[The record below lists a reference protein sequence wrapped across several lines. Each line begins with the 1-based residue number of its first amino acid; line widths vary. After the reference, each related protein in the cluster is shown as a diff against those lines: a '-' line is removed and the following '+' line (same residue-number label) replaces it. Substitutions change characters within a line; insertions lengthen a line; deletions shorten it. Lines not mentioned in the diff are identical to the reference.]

1 MGFDR
6 INQRDLLTNLVLF
19 ILGFIVNFIAY
30 FSLYPLFAFIIYLML
45 GRFAVSIFFLKGF
58 YELIIYYRIAI
69 IGWLMSGIA
78 AIYLVY
84 FKDNYQLYSD
94 AGDFFNLTTNKVV
107 STISINEIQ
116 GFFENAL
123 PIYLWNSI
131 YNLFDSIGFP
141 KERYIGILFNTIA
154 VSLSGVFTVKIA
166 RIIFCNDYYKI
177 KRLVH
182 LFSLCGLFWLFESL
196 HLRDSL
202 VLLIVTILTFFWIFF
217 LNNKTTSKSIIL
229 IIVTNLTSFLLFR
242 FLRAEFTFVPIAFFL
257 SAICAKFFIQTRTKK
272 YFINSIFISF
282 FFLFFLLLFLKILGK
297 DFFEILANG
306 YNSYNEGSDKSNSLG
321 NTLIVNQI
329 LPARLILGFIYLFIF
344 PIPFWSGL
352 QLESAYHLFLTFN
365 VLYFYFLSPL
375 FILSIIYFFKYKK
388 YRSVTIIFIFFI
400 SIGFTFAIS
409 LTSLET
415 RHFGCFLPSIIVFC
429 LIPDI
434 EKKIHFIRFKFHF
447 SFFIFFIIS
456 GHLLW
461 LVLKF
466 IL

>member
-1 MGFDR
+1 MFDR
-6 INQRDLLTNLVLF
+6 INQRELLINLVLF
-19 ILGFIVNFIAY
+19 ILGFLVNSIAY
-30 FSLYPLFAFIIYLML
+30 FSLNPLFAFIIYLML
-45 GRFAVSIFFLKGF
+45 GRIAVSIFFLKGL
-58 YELIIYYRIAI
+58 YELKIYYRIAI

-94 AGDFFNLTTNKVV
+94 AGDFFNLTINKEI
-107 STISINEIQ
+107 STISLNEIQ

-131 YNLFDSIGFP
+131 YNLFNSIGFP

-166 RIIFCNDYYKI
+166 RILYCNDNIKI
-177 KRLVH
+177 KRLIH

-202 VLLIVTILTFFWIFF
+202 VLLTVTILTYFWVYF
-217 LNNKTTSKSIIL
+217 LNNKTTSKSVVL
-229 IIVTNLTSFLLFR
+229 IIVTNLTSFVLFR

-257 SAICAKFFIQTRTKK
+257 SAMFAKFFIQTRNKK
-272 YFINSIFISF
+272 HFLKSLVISF
-282 FFLFFLLLFLKILGK
+282 FFFFCLFLFLKILGN
-297 DFFEILANG
+297 DFLEIVVNG
-306 YNSYNEGSDKSNSLG
+306 YNSYNEGSEKSDSLG
-321 NTLIVNQI
+321 NALIVNQI
-329 LPARLILGFIYLFIF
+329 LPVRLILGFIYLFIF

-375 FILSIIYFFKYKK
+375 FILSIIYLFKYKK
-388 YRSVTIIFIFFI
+388 YKSVTILFIFFI
-400 SIGFTFAIS
+400 SIGFTLAIS

-415 RHFGCFLPSIIVFC
+415 RHFGCFLPSIIVFS

-434 EKKIHFIRFKFHF
+434 EKKIHYIRFKFHF